1 MRLQRQGEALNV
13 WTPAKLNLLLKVLG
27 RRADG
32 YHDLQTVMLSVQLYD
47 LLQFSPA
54 ESGVVRLT
62 CETRFPRSFSVSP
75 VLEVGDRNLV
85 IRAARLLKEQTG
97 TTHGASIQLVKHI
110 PMEAGMGG
118 GSSDAAAT
126 LVALNQLWDLK
137 LSHCDLHELAAQLGS
152 DVNFFLESPIAGKCS
167 GRGESIEAIPVIGPL
182 HFVIVKPLF
191 GLSTAKVF
199 QQWGAHRATVSH
211 SMEEIQAALE
221 SGSVQ
226 RIGSV
231 LGNDLTEPALQLDLR
246 LKAVLQRLASEDVA
260 GSGMTGSGSSCFALC
275 RTAAHA
281 KSVAA
286 RCRQMKLGYV
296 YTVTSGV

>member
-1 MRLQRQGEALNV
+1 MRLQRQGNSLIA
-13 WTPAKLNLLLKVLG
+13 WTPAKLNLSLKVLG

-32 YHDLQTVMLSVQLYD
+32 YHDLQTVMLSVQHYD
-47 LLQFSPA
+47 VLQFSPA
-54 ESGVVRLT
+54 ESGTVQLA
-62 CETRFPRSFSVSP
+62 CETCFPRSFVTST
-75 VLEVGDRNLV
+75 VLEANDRNLV
-85 IRAARLLKEQTG
+85 IRAARLLKQQTG
-97 TTHGASIQLVKHI
+97 ATDGVSIQLLKRI

-126 LVALNQLWDLK
+126 LVALNQLWELK
-137 LSHCDLHELAAQLGS
+137 LSLSDLHELAAQLGS
-152 DVNFFLESPIAGKCS
+152 DVNFFLESPVAGICS
-167 GRGESIEAIPVIGPL
+167 GRGESIEAIPVVGKL

-199 QQWGAHRATVSH
+199 QEWATQQASVSH
-211 SMEEIQAALE
+211 SMDEVQAALA
-221 SGSVQ
+221 SSSVQ

-231 LGNDLTEPALQLDLR
+231 LGNDLTEPALQLDSR
-246 LKAVLQRLASEDVA
+246 LKSVLQRLAKEDVA

-286 RCRQMKLGYV
+286 RCRQMKMGFV
-296 YTVTSGV
+296 YNVTSGV